1 MHGRLSWRMAGVAV
15 LVAAASAGCAGGSGS
30 TSASPATPGGSGSAT
45 GTSPSGAASAPAS
58 SQASATSQAPGPSQ
72 PATARASRSR
82 TTAQEATGAVRG
94 YYGAVAA
101 HTASAAQQFLAPEYL
116 ASFGGGSAFAGWVGN
131 YRSLTRLT
139 LRAARTPSS
148 DVPPQHPGYR
158 DLTFIPVSYVAQL
171 RSPSGN
177 ETSGAQDRFVLV
189 GRSAESGGWLIV
201 DIATSP

>member
-1 MHGRLSWRMAGVAV
+1 MAGVAV

-30 TSASPATPGGSGSAT
+30 ISVSPATPGGSGSAT

-58 SQASATSQAPGPSQ
+58 SQASGASQSATTQ
-72 PATARASRSR
+72 ASRSQ
-82 TTAQEATGAVRG
+82 TTAQGATGAVRG

-101 HTASAAQQFLAPEYL
+101 HDTTTARQFLAPEYL

-148 DVPPQHPGYR
+148 DVPPQYPGYR

-189 GRSAESGGWLIV
+189 GRPAKSGLWLIV